1 MNGHS
6 VRDVAETIILGMEEN
21 DKVES
26 AMLLKEATPDE
37 RAVISIEMDTGE
49 AFFAEIIPA

>member
-26 AMLLKEATPDE
+26 AMLLEEATPDE